1 MSLTYKSYNP
11 DVLNCLANLSS
22 DEVFTPPNIA
32 NNMLDMLPK
41 DLWNNPKA
49 TFLDPVSKSGV
60 FLREITK
67 RLLKGLEQEIPDLQ
81 KRLNHILTKQVF
93 GIAIT
98 ELTSL
103 MSRRTLYCSK
113 HANGAYSICTAFK
126 DKEGNIKYKNIE
138 HTWDNKG
145 KCIYC
150 GASVE
155 LYERG
160 EELEYHAYQFIHL
173 EHPEDIYRNM
183 KFDVIIGNPPYHMS
197 DGGGRESSAV
207 SIYDKFVKQAIKLSP
222 HYISMIIPARWYSG
236 GRGLGDFRNQMLND
250 NRISILHDFPE
261 TSDCFP
267 GLNIRGG
274 ICYFLWNKNYNSENC
289 LIYNHKHGKVDKMLR
304 PLKESGLSF
313 FIRYNKARS
322 IIKKVRQY
330 NEETFGEVVSSRN
343 PFGIASNFKDF
354 KKMKSELYKI
364 RLYSVNPTSFISIN
378 QVPKNEALVYNIK
391 VLVSKASPG
400 DDTYPHKI
408 ISEPILAEELSCCT
422 ETYLIVNICKNLK
435 EAQNLIFYMKTKF
448 FRFMM
453 ALLKPTQNISKKVFD
468 LVPIQ
473 DLSIKWTD
481 EMLYEKY
488 GITDDEID
496 FIQTLIRPMEDTYE

>member
-22 DEVFTPPNIA
+22 DEVFTPPRVA
-32 NNMLDMLPK
+32 NDMLDMLPA
-41 DLWNNPKA
+41 DFWTNPNA
-49 TFLDPVSKSGV
+49 TFLDPVSKSGI

-67 RLLKGLEQEIPDLQ
+67 RLLKGLESQIPDLQ
-81 KRLNHILTKQVF
+81 ERLNHILSKQVF

-103 MSRRTLYCSK
+103 MSRRSLYCSK
-113 HANGAYSICTAFK
+113 HANGEYSICTALK
-126 DKEGNIKYKNIE
+126 DKEGNIKYQNIE
-138 HTWDNKG
+138 HTWDNRG

-150 GASVE
+150 GASAE
-155 LYERG
+155 LYMRG
-160 EELEYHAYQFIHL
+160 EKLEYHAYQFIHT
-173 EHPEDIYRNM
+173 ETPNEIYNKM

-207 SIYDKFVKQAIKLSP
+207 SIYDKFIEQAIKLSP
-222 HYISMIIPARWYSG
+222 RYISMIIPARWYSG
-236 GRGLGDFRNQMLND
+236 GKGLDDFRNKMLND
-250 NRISILHDFPE
+250 RKISVLHDFPE

-274 ICYFLWNKNYNSENC
+274 VCYFLWNKDFSDKNC
-289 LIYNHKHGKVDKMLR
+289 LIYNHKKGIVDKMLR
-304 PLKESGLSF
+304 PLKEEGLSF
-313 FIRYNKARS
+313 FIRYNKAGN
-322 IIKKVRQY
+322 IVKKVREHKEK
-330 NEETFGEVVSSRN
+330 NFGEIVSSRN
-343 PFGIASNFKDF
+343 PFGIPSNFKNF
-354 KKMKSELYKI
+354 EKTKSDLFNI
-364 RLYSVNPTSFISIN
+364 RLYSVNPISFVSIN
-378 QVPKNEALVYNIK
+378 DVSKAKDLVYHIK

-400 DDTYPHKI
+400 NDTYPHKI
-408 ISEPILAEELSCCT
+408 ISEPILADKLSCST
-422 ETYLIVNICKNLK
+422 ETYLIVDVCNNIE
-435 EAQNLIFYMKTKF
+435 EAENLILYMKTKF

-473 DLSIKWTD
+473 NLTIKWTD

-488 GITDDEID
+488 GINRSEQEYID
-496 FIQTLIRPMEDTYE
+496 TLIQAMR